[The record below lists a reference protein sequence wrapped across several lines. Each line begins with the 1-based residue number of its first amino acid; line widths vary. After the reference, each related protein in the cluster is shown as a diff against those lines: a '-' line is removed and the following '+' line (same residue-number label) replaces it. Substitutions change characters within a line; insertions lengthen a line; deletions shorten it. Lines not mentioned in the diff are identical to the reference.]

1 MEITVK
7 RKYKKN
13 DYTIG
18 QLFINGKY
26 VCDTLEDRDRGLSDD
41 MLLRQIIQIKVKG
54 KTAIPTGRYQVT
66 MTYSQRFR
74 RRLPLLTAVKGY
86 SGIRIHAGNTH
97 KDTEGCILCGENKR
111 KGMVLNSRYWTYEVI
126 VPQIEKA
133 VGSDEVWITIK

>member
-26 VCDTLEDRDRGLSDD
+26 VCDTLEDKDRGLTDD

-111 KGMVLNSRYWTYEVI
+111 KGMVLNSRHWTYEVI